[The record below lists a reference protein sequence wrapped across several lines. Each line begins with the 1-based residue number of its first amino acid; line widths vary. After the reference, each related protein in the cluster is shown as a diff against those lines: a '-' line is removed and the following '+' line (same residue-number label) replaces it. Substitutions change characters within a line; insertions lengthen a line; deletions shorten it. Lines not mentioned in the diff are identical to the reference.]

1 MHMVVDFTPAL
12 VIFDEDLEFAETVKR
27 RYGCR
32 GYEAHLWSEA
42 SELIGKNWDIVLFK
56 HSSSSEDR
64 IKSWVQSRSCQS
76 GIEIIMLA
84 PDDILGRT
92 AEFVPQ
98 PVTDVQ
104 RLPLNWLEL
113 DWRLHKARQRRQR
126 LLSTSPEASRRPSP
140 ELLQDTNIDD
150 AVEQSR
156 ITGANLPSTS
166 VATLE
171 ELQRGHV
178 ESILLR
184 ENWNKARTARA
195 LGVNRRSLYRLIERF
210 GLRQGSAVGQSIDSN
225 SVSTV

>member
-1 MHMVVDFTPAL
+1 MHMAVDFAPAL
-12 VIFDEDLEFAETVKR
+12 VILDEDLEFAETVKR

-42 SELIGKNWDIVLFK
+42 SESIEKPWDILVFK
-56 HSSSSEDR
+56 HSSSSEAR
-64 IKSWVQSRSCQS
+64 IKSWVQSRSCSS

-84 PDDILGRT
+84 SDEILGRA

-98 PVTDVQ
+98 PVTDLQ

-126 LLSTSPEASRRPSP
+126 QLGMLAETFSRPSP
-140 ELLQDTNIDD
+140 ELLQVARTDD
-150 AVEQSR
+150 GAERPLVTS
-156 ITGANLPSTS
+156 ANLPSPS
-166 VATLE
+166 VTTLE
-171 ELQRGHV
+171 ELQRAHV
-178 ESILLR
+178 RNILMR

-210 GLRQGSAVGQSIDSN
+210 GLKQGSVAV
-225 SVSTV
+225 